1 MHPSGCLLEAAVY
14 CNSAAGFSFTV
25 GDSVK
30 DAWIVSFSEHD
41 FNEDQLLD
49 GLELLVAILE
59 GLDELFDSAEAL
71 QDHAKRQQKVD
82 SYKTMAWCTYS
93 IRSVRWCQN

>member
-1 MHPSGCLLEAAVY
+1 MRADVCWKLLYLAIQQRVLVLL
-14 CNSAAGFSFTV
+14 F
-25 GDSVK
+25 GDSFKV
-30 DAWIVSFSEHD
+30 AWIVSYSEHD

-82 SYKTMAWCTYS
+82 GYKTMAWCTYS
-93 IRSVRWCQN
+93 IRSVRW